1 MCDFGEICQRAL
13 AATVVVGTVEK
24 IKKEGN
30 QCIGSH
36 RSKRV
41 MESDVVCIG
50 IERTSIKV
58 QERKHEKLMQSVRLS
73 DRHLG

>member
-1 MCDFGEICQRAL
+1 VCDFGEICQRAV

-24 IKKEGN
+24 IKKERCGLY
-30 QCIGSH
+30 
-36 RSKRV
+36 
-41 MESDVVCIG
+41 IG